1 MKSRDAIAQSPIT
14 QSPDTAMSNRF
25 AGIYTPIVTP
35 FDAAGELDERGVLA
49 NVDRYLASPLSG
61 LVVLGSNGE
70 AAQLSDDEADR
81 VISIVRERM
90 PQGRP
95 MLVGTG
101 RESTRA
107 TIAACRRA
115 AAIGADAV
123 MARTPSFYK
132 PQMTSD
138 AFVRHYTEVA
148 DGSPAPVLLYNVTM
162 YTGVNLLPDAVATL
176 SEHPNI
182 VGLKD
187 SGNDMLQIADY
198 LARARPGFTILA
210 GAAPTLFT
218 AAALGVHGAVLA
230 LAGLVPELCVQ
241 LFQHVRS
248 GEVEQA
254 RALQARLMPI
264 ARSIGP
270 VYGVPG
276 LKAALDLM
284 GFRGGIPRP
293 PLRPVAPAVIETLR
307 SQLATLGVLPG
318 ERDGNPSLH
327 DQQTHAVRR

>member
-1 MKSRDAIAQSPIT
+1 
-14 QSPDTAMSNRF
+14 MSNRF

-35 FDAAGELDERGVLA
+35 FDASGEVDERGLVA
-49 NVDRYLASPLSG
+49 NVDRYLASALSG

-81 VISIVRERM
+81 VISTVRERM
-90 PQGRP
+90 PSERP

-148 DGSPAPVLLYNVTM
+148 DASPAPLLLYNVTM
-162 YTGVNLLPDAVATL
+162 YTGVNLLPDAVAVL

-187 SGNDMLQIADY
+187 SGNDMLQIGDY
-198 LARARPGFTILA
+198 LARATPGFTILA

-218 AAALGVHGAVLA
+218 AAVLGVHGAVLA
-230 LAGLVPELCVQ
+230 LAGLVPELCVA
-241 LFQHVRS
+241 LFAHVKAA
-248 GEVEQA
+248 EVDQA

-264 ARSIGP
+264 ARAIGP
-270 VYGVPG
+270 VHGVPG

-307 SQLATLGVLPG
+307 TQLTALGVLP
-318 ERDGNPSLH
+318 ESSAAVRDRE
-327 DQQTHAVRR
+327 THAVRR

>member
-1 MKSRDAIAQSPIT
+1 
-14 QSPDTAMSNRF
+14 MSHRF

-35 FDAAGELDERGVLA
+35 FTASGDLDERGMLA
-49 NVDRYLASPLSG
+49 NVDRYLASPLTG

-70 AAQLSDDEADR
+70 AAQLEDDEADR
-81 VISIVRERM
+81 AIGIVRERV
-90 PQGRP
+90 PRDRP
-95 MLVGTG
+95 LLAGTG

-115 AAIGADAV
+115 ASLGVDAV

-138 AFVRHYTEVA
+138 AFIRHYTALA
-148 DGSPAPVLLYNVTM
+148 DASPAPVLLYNVTM
-162 YTGVNLLPDAVATL
+162 YTGVNLLPDAVEKL

-187 SGNDMLQIADY
+187 SGNDMLQIGDY
-198 LARARPGFTILA
+198 LSRSKPGFTVLA

-218 AAALGVHGAVLA
+218 SAALGVHGAVLA
-230 LAGLVPELCVQ
+230 LAGIVPELCVE
-241 LFQHVRS
+241 LFQHVRA
-248 GEVEQA
+248 GRLDEA
-254 RALQARLMPI
+254 RALQRRLMPV

-276 LKAALDLM
+276 LKAALDLL
-284 GFRGGIPRP
+284 GLHGGTPRA
-293 PLRPVAPAVIETLR
+293 PLTAAPPAVIDVLR
-307 SQLATLGVLPG
+307 GQLAALGALS
-318 ERDGNPSLH
+318 E
-327 DQQTHAVRR
+327 THVASH

>member
-1 MKSRDAIAQSPIT
+1 
-14 QSPDTAMSNRF
+14 MSNRF

-35 FDAAGELDERGVLA
+35 FDASGEVDERGIIA
-49 NVDRYLASPLSG
+49 NVDRYLTSPLSG

-70 AAQLSDDEADR
+70 APQLSDEEADR

-90 PQGRP
+90 PKDRP

-107 TIAACRRA
+107 TIAACVRA

-132 PQMTSD
+132 PQMTSE

-148 DGSPAPVLLYNVTM
+148 DASPAPVVLYNVTM

-187 SGNDMLQIADY
+187 SGNDMLQIGDY
-198 LARARPGFTILA
+198 LARAKPGFTILA
-210 GAAPTLFT
+210 GAAPTLLT
-218 AAALGVHGAVLA
+218 AAVLGVHGAVLA

-241 LFQHVRS
+241 LFEHVKA

-293 PLRPVAPAVIETLR
+293 PLRPVAPVVIETLR
-307 SQLATLGVLPG
+307 TQLATLGVLREG
-318 ERDGNPSLH
+318 RDLTPALH
-327 DQQTHAVRR
+327 DRGTHAARR

>member
-1 MKSRDAIAQSPIT
+1 MQH
-14 QSPDTAMSNRF
+14 RF

-35 FDAAGELDERGVLA
+35 FDARGDVDERALLA
-49 NVDRYLASPLSG
+49 NVDRYLASPLTG

-70 AAQLSDDEADR
+70 AAQLEDDEADR
-81 VISIVRERM
+81 VIAVVRERI
-90 PQGRP
+90 PKGRT

-138 AFVRHYTEVA
+138 NFIRHYTEVA
-148 DGSPAPVLLYNVTM
+148 DACPVPLILYNVTM
-162 YTGVNLLPDAVATL
+162 YTGVNLLPDAVEKL

-187 SGNDMLQIADY
+187 SGNDMLQIGDY
-198 LARARPGFTILA
+198 LSRSKPGFTVLA

-218 AAALGVHGAVLA
+218 AAALGAHGAVLA
-230 LAGLVPELCVQ
+230 LAGIVPELCVQ
-241 LFQHVRS
+241 LFDHVKAGR
-248 GEVEQA
+248 VDDA
-254 RALQARLMPI
+254 RALQRRLMPV

-284 GFRGGIPRP
+284 GLNGGIPRP
-293 PLRPVAPAVIETLR
+293 PLRPVAPAVVDILR
-307 SQLATLGVLPG
+307 AQLATLDVL
-318 ERDGNPSLH
+318 NAKLL
-327 DQQTHAVRR
+327 TK

>member
-1 MKSRDAIAQSPIT
+1 MQH
-14 QSPDTAMSNRF
+14 RF

-35 FDAAGELDERGVLA
+35 FAADGDIDARGLA
-49 NVDRYLASPLSG
+49 SNVDHYLASPLTG

-70 AAQLSDDEADR
+70 AAQLEDDEADR
-81 VISIVRERM
+81 VISIVRERV
-90 PQGRP
+90 PKGRP
-95 MLVGTG
+95 LLAGTG

-115 AAIGADAV
+115 AAIGVDAV

-148 DGSPAPVLLYNVTM
+148 DASPVPVLLYNVTM
-162 YTGVNLLPDAVATL
+162 YTGVNLLPDAVEKL

-187 SGNDMLQIADY
+187 SGNDMLQIEDY
-198 LARARPGFTILA
+198 LSRSQPGFTVLA

-230 LAGLVPELCVQ
+230 LAGLAPSMCVEL
-241 LFQHVRS
+241 FAHVRA
-248 GEVEQA
+248 GRVDEARVLQRKLLPLA
-254 RALQARLMPI
+254 RA
-264 ARSIGP
+264 IGP

-276 LKAALDLM
+276 LKAALDLV
-284 GFRGGIPRP
+284 GLAGGVPRP
-293 PLRPVAPAVIETLR
+293 PLRPVPSAAVEVLR
-307 SQLATLGVLPG
+307 GHLSALGLLQ
-318 ERDGNPSLH
+318 ER
-327 DQQTHAVRR
+327 HAAVP